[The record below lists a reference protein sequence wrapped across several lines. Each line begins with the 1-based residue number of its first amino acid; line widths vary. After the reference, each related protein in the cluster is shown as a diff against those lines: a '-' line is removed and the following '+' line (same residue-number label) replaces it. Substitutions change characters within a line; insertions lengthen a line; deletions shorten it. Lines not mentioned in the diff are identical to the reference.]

1 MSHQA
6 FDRKQRLASEIR
18 TVLSE
23 ALRSKVN
30 DPRLQGVVISTVRL
44 NRDKTLAKI
53 YFSVV
58 GDEEHERQA
67 ADGFDAA
74 SPFLRRELGRRM
86 RMRALPVL
94 EFSRDD
100 SFAYGD
106 KLERLFD
113 QLHSDGVMPPVKSPE
128 KGPEEE
134 R

>member
-6 FDRKQRLASEIR
+6 FDRNQRLASEIR
-18 TVLSE
+18 SVLAE
-23 ALRSKVN
+23 TLIHKVN
-30 DPRLQGVVISTVRL
+30 DPRLEGVVISTVRL
-44 NRDKTLAKI
+44 NRDKTLAKV

-58 GDEEHERQA
+58 GDQERERQA
-67 ADGFDAA
+67 ADGFGAA

-100 SFAYGD
+100 SYAYGD

-113 QLHSDGVMPPVKSPE
+113 QLHSTGAMPSPTE
-128 KGPEEE
+128 PEAQE
-134 R
+134 

>member
-18 TVLSE
+18 TVLAE
-23 ALRSKVN
+23 TLIHKVN
-30 DPRLQGVVISTVRL
+30 DPRLEGVVISTVRL

-53 YFSVV
+53 FFSVV
-58 GDEEHERQA
+58 GDEERERKA
-67 ADGFDAA
+67 ADGFEAA

-94 EFSRDD
+94 EFNRDD
-100 SFAYGD
+100 SYAYGD

-113 QLHSDGVMPPVKSPE
+113 QLQTDGPSLPADHSESDE
-128 KGPEEE
+128 
-134 R
+134 

>member
-1 MSHQA
+1 MSQQA

-18 TVLSE
+18 TVLAE
-23 ALRSKVN
+23 TLIHKVN
-30 DPRLQGVVISTVRL
+30 DPRLEGVVISTVRL

-53 YFSVV
+53 FFSVV
-58 GDEEHERQA
+58 GDEERERKA
-67 ADGFDAA
+67 ADGFEAA

-100 SFAYGD
+100 SYAYGD

-113 QLHSDGVMPPVKSPE
+113 QLQTDGSFLPAEDSE
-128 KGPEEE
+128 NNE
-134 R
+134 

>member
-6 FDRKQRLASEIR
+6 FDRNQRLASEIR

-23 ALRSKVN
+23 ALIHKVN
-30 DPRLQGVVISTVRL
+30 DPRLEGVVISTVRL

-58 GDEEHERQA
+58 GDEERERRA

-74 SPFLRRELGRRM
+74 SPFLRGELGRRM
-86 RMRALPVL
+86 RMRALPAL

-113 QLHSDGVMPPVKSPE
+113 QLHSEGVFPPADDGKDE
-128 KGPEEE
+128 Q
-134 R
+134 

>member
-18 TVLSE
+18 TVLAE
-23 ALRSKVN
+23 TLIHKVN
-30 DPRLQGVVISTVRL
+30 DPRPEGVIISTVRL

-58 GDEEHERQA
+58 GDEERERQA

-100 SFAYGD
+100 SYAYGD

-113 QLHSDGVMPPVKSPE
+113 QLHADGAIPPAT
-128 KGPEEE
+128 GPEDE

>member
-18 TVLSE
+18 TVLAE
-23 ALRSKVN
+23 TLIHKVN
-30 DPRLQGVVISTVRL
+30 DPRLEGVVISTVRL

-58 GDEEHERQA
+58 GDEERERQA

-94 EFSRDD
+94 EFSRDG
-100 SFAYGD
+100 SYAYGD

-113 QLHSDGVMPPVKSPE
+113 KLHTDGVIPPAT
-128 KGPEEE
+128 GPEDE

>member
-1 MSHQA
+1 MSQQA

-18 TVLSE
+18 TVLAE
-23 ALRSKVN
+23 ALIHKVN
-30 DPRLQGVVISTVRL
+30 DPRLEGVVISTVRL

-53 YFSVV
+53 FFSVV
-58 GDEEHERQA
+58 GDQERERQA

-94 EFSRDD
+94 EFARDD

-113 QLHSDGVMPPVKSPE
+113 QLHTDGPVAHPDDSE
-128 KGPEEE
+128 GGE
-134 R
+134 

>member
-18 TVLSE
+18 TVLAE
-23 ALRSKVN
+23 TLIHKVN
-30 DPRLQGVVISTVRL
+30 DPRLEGVVISTVRL

-53 YFSVV
+53 FFSVV
-58 GDEEHERQA
+58 GDEERERKA
-67 ADGFDAA
+67 ADGFEAA

-94 EFSRDD
+94 EFFRDD
-100 SFAYGD
+100 SYAYGD

-113 QLHSDGVMPPVKSPE
+113 QLQTDGSFLPPETSE
-128 KGPEEE
+128 NDE
-134 R
+134 

>member
-23 ALRSKVN
+23 TLVHKVN
-30 DPRLQGVVISTVRL
+30 DPRLEGVVISTVRL

-53 YFSVV
+53 FFSVV
-58 GDEEHERQA
+58 GDEERERQA

-100 SFAYGD
+100 SYVYGD

-113 QLHSDGVMPPVKSPE
+113 QLHTDGVMPPA
-128 KGPEEE
+128 KGPEDEE
-134 R
+134 